1 MSVCLTIVLQGGLAS
16 PLMVVTVSPVT
27 HKGHVC
33 GQQWVYMHT
42 GWVDW
47 IFQFE
52 SKQCV
57 YGLVVFGI
65 VRLEPGETLA
75 VVIST
80 FKNCHS

>member
-1 MSVCLTIVLQGGLAS
+1 
-16 PLMVVTVSPVT
+16 MVVTVGPVT
-27 HKGHVC
+27 DIRHKEK
-33 GQQWVYMHT
+33 QWVYMHT

-57 YGLVVFGI
+57 YGLVVFGM
-65 VRLEPGETLA
+65 VRSEPGETLA

-80 FKNCHS
+80 FKNCRS